1 MKLTDKALLTIKK
14 YRLLDKNDSIVVALS
29 GGPDSVCLLYVLNFF
44 KKEFRL
50 RLTCAHLDHML
61 RGKDSLRD
69 LLFAQ
74 KLSEKLKI
82 PFYYKQV
89 DVKKIK
95 TNTSIEETA
104 RKARQDFLFTVADK
118 TKSSKIALGHT
129 KDDQAETILM
139 RLLRGSGLYGLSAI
153 LPKRKI
159 SKYTLIR
166 PGIEVSKEEIF
177 KYLKTKKIPYR
188 IDHTNKEDFY
198 FRNRIR
204 NRLIPELIKYNKNVV
219 DILATTAQ
227 CISLDYEYLKNTARN
242 HLNKIITSQNSG
254 RISLETKEFL
264 KLHEAL
270 RRIVLRLS
278 IERIKGNLRRID
290 YRHIY
295 ELEDLI
301 ENRKTGSIV
310 DLPGGISVL
319 KTVELIKLYFRHKNL
334 A

>member
-1 MKLTDKALLTIKK
+1 MKLTDKVLLTIKK
-14 YRLLDKNDSIVVALS
+14 YRLIDKNDSIVIALS
-29 GGPDSVCLLYVLNFF
+29 GGPDSVCLLYLLNFF

-74 KLSEKLKI
+74 RLSEKLKI
-82 PFYYKQV
+82 PFYYKQI

-95 TNTSIEETA
+95 VNASLEETA
-104 RKARQDFLFTVADK
+104 RKARQDFLFKVAAK

-139 RLLRGSGLYGLSAI
+139 RLLRGAGLYGLSAI

-159 SKYTLIR
+159 SKYILIR
-166 PGIEVSKEEIF
+166 PVIEANKIEILR
-177 KYLKTKKIPYR
+177 YLKTKKIPYR
-188 IDHTNKEDFY
+188 IDHTNKEDSY

-204 NRLIPELIKYNKNVV
+204 NRLIPELIKYNKNIV
-219 DILATTAQ
+219 DILASTAQ
-227 CISLDYEYLKNTARN
+227 SISLDYEYIKNMAQNR
-242 HLNKIITSQNSG
+242 LNRIITSRNSG
-254 RISLETKEFL
+254 PINLETKEFL
-264 KLHEAL
+264 KLHAAL
-270 RRIVLRLS
+270 RRIALRLS
-278 IERIKGNLRRID
+278 IEKIKGDLRGID
-290 YRHIY
+290 YRHVY

-319 KTVELIKLYFRHKNL
+319 KTAGLIKLYFRHKNL

>member
-1 MKLTDKALLTIKK
+1 MKLTEKALATIKK
-14 YRLLDKNDSIVVALS
+14 YRLLKKNDSIVVALS
-29 GGPDSVCLLYVLNFF
+29 GGPDSVCLLYLLSFF
-44 KKEFRL
+44 KKKFGL

-61 RGKDSLRD
+61 RDKDSLQD

-74 KLSEKLKI
+74 RLSEKLKI
-82 PFYYKQV
+82 PFYYKQI
-89 DVKKIK
+89 DIKKIK
-95 TNTSIEETA
+95 VNASLEETA
-104 RKARQDFLFTVADK
+104 RKARQDFLFKVAEK

-139 RLLRGSGLYGLSAI
+139 RLLRGAGLYGLSAI

-166 PGIEVSKEEIF
+166 PIIEINKSEVLR
-177 KYLKTKKIPYR
+177 YLQAKKIPYR
-188 IDHTNKEDFY
+188 LDRTNKEDLY

-204 NRLIPELIKYNKNVV
+204 NRLIPELIKYNENIV
-219 DILATTAQ
+219 DILAGTAQ
-227 CISLDYEYLKNTARN
+227 SISLDYEYIKNKARN
-242 HLNKIITSQNSG
+242 CLNRIITSENS
-254 RISLETKEFL
+254 RTINLKTNELL
-264 KLHEAL
+264 KLHAAL
-270 RRIVLRLS
+270 RRIALRLG
-278 IERIKGNLRRID
+278 IEKIKGNLRAID

-310 DLPGGISVL
+310 DLPGGISAL
-319 KTVELIKLYFRHKNL
+319 KTPGLIKLYFRHKSL